1 MKIKLTQ
8 IIKSLVYCLGCILFL
23 IGLACLGFVVP
34 IDFIIAIVAGWAF
47 FLARVFPQLTVDWGG
62 VTIAIFASFFFIF
75 GVHRLGRLVCSQVD
89 SLSWTRKRSAALSAA
104 VFLIFCAGI
113 AMIGVGHQVVWLVRS
128 EERIIE
134 NSFDGHFARNQSRRN
149 LEVLRTSLHDYH
161 DANDR
166 FPPGGIFDDAGQPM
180 HSWVTALL
188 PFLDKKNLYEQ
199 IDQKISW
206 NDERNL
212 NLFQT
217 KIVDLQNP
225 GVIREAS
232 HYSEPIETDSK
243 GRALTHYAA
252 NVRLMGY
259 NSSFNIDGVTD
270 GTPHTMLAGEVNA
283 NFRPW
288 GDPLNIRDPQ
298 LGLNK
303 SPHGFGGPFEGGVHI
318 LYADGHV
325 DFVSENIDPQ
335 VFEASGTPA
344 GGEKF

>member
-1 MKIKLTQ
+1 MKNKLTQ
-8 IIKSLVYCLGCILFL
+8 IIMSLVYCLGCILFL

-62 VTIAIFASFFFIF
+62 VTIAIFASLFFLF
-75 GVHRLGRLVCSQVD
+75 GVHKLGRLVCSQVD

-113 AMIGVGHQVVWLVRS
+113 AMIGVGHQVIWIAISDEPLTETSSVAHDRMRS
-128 EERIIE
+128 HYSLEEIGLAFH
-134 NSFDGHFARNQSRRN
+134 N
-149 LEVLRTSLHDYH
+149 YH
-161 DANDR
+161 DANNV
-166 FPPGGIFDDAGQPM
+166 FPPKATFDSTGRPLQ
-180 HSWVTALL
+180 SWLTFLL
-188 PFLDKKNLYEQ
+188 PYLGREELLSQ
-199 IDQKISW
+199 IDQKIPW
-206 NDERNL
+206 DDPRNEK
-212 NLFQT
+212 LFQQE
-217 KIVDLQNP
+217 IYQLLNHRVLRNRVQY
-225 GVIREAS
+225 REPVEYDAQ
-232 HYSEPIETDSK
+232 

-252 NVRLMGY
+252 NANYLSGL
-259 NSSFNIDGVTD
+259 SLKITEIPDGVS
-270 GTPHTMLAGEVNA
+270 HTMLAGEVNA

-303 SPHGFGGPFEGGVHI
+303 SPHGFGGPFEGGVHV